1 MEGFE
6 TLSNKNLEIQ
16 VSNNILHS
24 NNIQAVMWIC
34 RLLTICQTR
43 QRIDRRLFCVWLQDF
58 GVPGDLTSLA
68 TPIDTLVQSYASVI
82 PHQNGN

>member
-24 NNIQAVMWIC
+24 NSKHSGCYVDLSSFDNLSDAAE
-34 RLLTICQTR
+34 
-43 QRIDRRLFCVWLQDF
+43 DRPATVLCLVARFWSTWRFDEF
-58 GVPGDLTSLA
+58 G
-68 TPIDTLVQSYASVI
+68 YA
-82 PHQNGN
+82 N